1 MTISIIEGSLVMSI
15 QEYVEEV
22 ILITSRDTASP
33 NIGQETLGPTDLAAR
48 PIGSHRYSQEHH
60 HSNSVATSAR

>member
-22 ILITSRDTASP
+22 ILITSMDTTSP
-33 NIGQETLGPTDLAAR
+33 NIGQEMLGPTGLAAR
-48 PIGSHRYSQEHH
+48 PIGSH
-60 HSNSVATSAR
+60 